1 MGTKLQL
8 RGRTKKLAMITTI
21 GAVAS
26 MISIIKDQNR
36 SIKVR
41 NRVIS
46 TQDFYICDL
55 EQFIMDNI
63 TGYEFPE
70 MVGNRI

>member
-1 MGTKLQL
+1 MLKIKISK
-8 RGRTKKLAMITTI
+8 RTKTLVTITTI
-21 GAVAS
+21 GALAS
-26 MISIIKDQNR
+26 AISIIKDKDQ

-41 NRVIS
+41 NKVIT

-55 EQFIMDNI
+55 EQFILDNI